1 MRAEVLNA
9 FIAATVEVLRATTG
23 FHPRRGKP
31 RIKGA
36 DAASYDVSGVVGL
49 TGHIQGLVVLSFRE
63 APALEVVGR
72 FLGEPVDKMDEQVLD
87 AVGEL
92 SNILA
97 GAAKKALVEAD
108 YDLKISIPSVIRG
121 RDHRIWKPGNIPT
134 FEIPFEIGSGPFVVE
149 LCVKLED

>member
-1 MRAEVLNA
+1 MFLMSSG
-9 FIAATVEVLRATTG
+9 ILRAAAG
-23 FHPRRGKP
+23 VNPRRGKP
-31 RIKGA
+31 RIKGVG
-36 DAASYDVSGVVGL
+36 AASYDVSGVVGL

-63 APALEVVGR
+63 AAALEVVGS
-72 FLGEPVDKMDEQVLD
+72 FLGEPIQKLDEQVLD

-92 SNILA
+92 ANIVA

-134 FEIPFEIGSGPFVVE
+134 FEIPFEIESGPFAVE
-149 LCVKLED
+149 LCVKSED